1 MARHTEQ
8 STRICFV
15 GMAPDTGNLGVSALC
30 GSVLHGI
37 STRLGNAEMVVWDH
51 SSGTGPL
58 SWRIGERDIQAVR
71 CGAYH
76 TKRLYRPE
84 CLWNIRVCTRL
95 GGLWNATAHKVL
107 GSNAILDISG
117 GDSFTDMYGPWRF
130 RAVTLPKLIA
140 IEQGR
145 PLILLPQTYGPFQEA
160 SNREIAQKIVCA
172 AAMAWARDGRSF
184 EVLKDLLGDA
194 FDPARHRV
202 GVDVA
207 FGLPTTRPS
216 SEGIASTLD
225 CFEGGQTPLVGLNVS
240 GLLLN
245 RPREAAEQYG
255 LKADYRQVIL
265 TFVQRLMKESDARVL
280 LVPHVVSPSGHYE
293 SDIEACETIASALGS
308 AYSDRVLVAPV
319 VHDPCEVKWIIAQ
332 CDWFCGTRMHSTI
345 AALSSGVPTA
355 AISYSPKTLGV
366 FETCGQGGHVADP
379 RLLGTGEVVEHL
391 WRSWLDRESARE
403 TLGAALPRVLGQ
415 AGSQMDEIAACIAT
429 SGPTRKSDQG
439 AMR

>member
-1 MARHTEQ
+1 MAQHTEQ
-8 STRICFV
+8 STSICLV

-37 STRLGNAEMVVWDH
+37 STRVGNADLAVWDH
-51 SSGTGPL
+51 RSGTGPL

-71 CGAYH
+71 YGAYH

-84 CLWNIRVCTRL
+84 CLWNIQTCARL
-95 GGLWNATAHKVL
+95 GGLWNAAARKVL
-107 GSNAILDISG
+107 ASNAILDISG

-130 RAVTLPKLIA
+130 RAVTQPKLIA
-140 IEQGR
+140 IEQGK

-160 SNREIAQKIVCA
+160 PNREIARKIVCA

-207 FGLPTTRPS
+207 FGLPATRPS
-216 SEGIASTLD
+216 SENIAGALD
-225 CFEGGQTPLVGLNVS
+225 WLERGQTPLAGLNVS

-255 LKADYRQVIL
+255 LKADYCQVLL
-265 TFVQRLMKESDARVL
+265 TFVRRLMKESDARVL
-280 LVPHVVSPSGHYE
+280 LVPHVVSPPGHHE
-293 SDIEACETIASALGS
+293 SDIEACETIAAELGN
-308 AYSDRVLVAPV
+308 AYSDRVAVAPV
-319 VHDPCEVKWIIAQ
+319 VHDPCEVKWIIAR

-366 FETCGQGGHVADP
+366 FETCAQGEHVVDP
-379 RLLGTGEVVEHL
+379 QQQGTGEAVDHL
-391 WRSWLDRESARE
+391 WRSWLGRESARGS
-403 TLGAALPRVLGQ
+403 LGFALPKVLRQ
-415 AGSQMDEIAACIAT
+415 AESQLDEIVAACVSYPPSRFA
-429 SGPTRKSDQG
+429 RV
-439 AMR
+439 R